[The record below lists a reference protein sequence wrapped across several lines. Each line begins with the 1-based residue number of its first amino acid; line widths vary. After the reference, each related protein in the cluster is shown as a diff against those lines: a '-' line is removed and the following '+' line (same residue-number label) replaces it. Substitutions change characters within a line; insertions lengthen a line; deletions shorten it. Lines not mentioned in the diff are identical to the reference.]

1 MDCERMPDLGTVR
14 DPNSRALVEK
24 AYSFLDSCT
33 VCPRECGINRKEG
46 ELGTC
51 RTGVLPKIS
60 AYNLHFGEEPPV
72 SGTRGSGTVFFASCN
87 LSCDF
92 CQNYPISQM
101 DYGRP
106 VAPEELSRIYLDLEY
121 RGAHN
126 INLVTPSHVVPP
138 ILHSL
143 VLARESG
150 LKIPVVYNSNGY
162 DSVSMLRLLEGWID
176 IYLPDMKYSSDLWAR
191 RISKAEG
198 YVFHNRAAVEEMFRQ
213 VGPLRLD
220 GEGMARK
227 GLIIRHLIM
236 PNDLGGWDN
245 SAKFI
250 RAALGEP
257 VAVSLMAQ
265 YFPTNRARSKPL
277 LSRRITEEEYDRDL
291 EVLFAENLLEGYV
304 QEYDS
309 RWEDT
314 AAPARAEME
323 ERLPGQE
330 TRSA

>member
-1 MDCERMPDLGTVR
+1 MEPDLIPDLSTVR
-14 DPNSRALVEK
+14 DPESRLLVEK

-60 AYNLHFGEEPPV
+60 AYNLHFGEEPAI

-92 CQNYPISQM
+92 CQNFPISQM

-106 VAPEELSRIYLDLEY
+106 VTPGRLSRIYLELES

-126 INLVTPSHVVPP
+126 INLVTPSHIVPP

-143 VLARESG
+143 VLAREAG
-150 LKIPVVYNSNGY
+150 LRIPVVYNSNGY
-162 DSVSMLRLLEGWID
+162 DSVSMLRLLEGWVD
-176 IYLPDMKYSSDLWAR
+176 VYLPDMKYSSDLWAR
-191 RISKAEG
+191 RISKADG
-198 YVFHNRAAVEEMFRQ
+198 YVFHNRSAVAEMLRQ

-220 GEGMARK
+220 GEGIAQK

-236 PNDLGGWDN
+236 PNDLGGWEN
-245 SAKFI
+245 SARFI
-250 RAALGEP
+250 RHELGDS

-265 YFPTNRARSKPL
+265 YFPANRARSRPL
-277 LSRRITEEEYDRDL
+277 ISRRITEDEYDRAL
-291 EVLFAENLLEGYV
+291 EVLFAENLIEGYV
-304 QEYDS
+304 QEYDA

-314 AAPARAEME
+314 AAPVPRPAETLSE
-323 ERLPGQE
+323 QE
-330 TRSA
+330 SRSA

>member
-1 MDCERMPDLGTVR
+1 MEHDRMPDLSTVR
-14 DPNSRALVEK
+14 DPESRLLVEK
-24 AYSFLDSCT
+24 AYAFLDSCT

-60 AYNLHFGEEPPV
+60 AYNLHFGEEPAI

-92 CQNYPISQM
+92 CQNFPISQM

-106 VAPEELSRIYLDLEY
+106 VTPERLSRIYLELEA

-126 INLVTPSHVVPP
+126 INLVTPSHIVPP
-138 ILHSL
+138 VLHSL
-143 VLARESG
+143 VLAREAG
-150 LKIPVVYNSNGY
+150 LGIPVVYNSNGY

-176 IYLPDMKYSSDLWAR
+176 VYLPDMKYSSDLWAR
-191 RISKAEG
+191 RISKADG
-198 YVFHNRAAVEEMFRQ
+198 YVFHNRSAVAEMFRQ

-220 GEGMARK
+220 EEGIAQK
-227 GLIIRHLIM
+227 GLLIRHLIM
-236 PNDLGGWDN
+236 PNELGGWEN
-245 SAKFI
+245 SARFI
-250 RAALGEP
+250 RHELGES

-265 YFPTNRARSKPL
+265 YFPTNRARSRPL
-277 LSRRITEEEYDRDL
+277 ISRRITEEEYERALD
-291 EVLFAENLLEGYV
+291 VLFAENLMEGYV
-304 QEYDS
+304 QEYDA

-314 AAPARAEME
+314 SAPAPRPSDSLSE
-323 ERLPGQE
+323 QE
-330 TRSA
+330 SRSA